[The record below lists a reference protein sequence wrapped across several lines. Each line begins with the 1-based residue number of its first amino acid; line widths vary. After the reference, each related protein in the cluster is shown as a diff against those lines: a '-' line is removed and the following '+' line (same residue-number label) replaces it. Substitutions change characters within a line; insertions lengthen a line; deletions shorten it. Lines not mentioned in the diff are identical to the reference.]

1 MARFCFLWSL
11 NWNTSNTEFVT
22 WTKLH
27 APIRQ
32 RSNIAVVFEQ
42 LCDSLSEW
50 SPTQLLSFFPL
61 ISSVLCCSTPQLHVH
76 AVIFTNKRSGIFSKS
91 HKPDVGEA
99 KRVYKSLTS
108 PRSGLTRM
116 LPDIWLLS
124 KMNEEV
130 FVQQGMWELCKNTQA
145 EISTLLI
152 LISASLQVRQFVKPA
167 KRASFASAVVVPWL
181 RAARWLIYGICRVQR
196 GRLTTS
202 SIYSS
207 GATTCLQSNNK
218 LKSILY
224 FRVRV
229 RHAWHLIIISL
240 LEDRNSYYCVDE
252 AHLEYQ
258 LNLS

>member
-1 MARFCFLWSL
+1 MRFCFLWSL

-27 APIRQ
+27 GPIRQ

-61 ISSVLCCSTPQLHVH
+61 ISSVLCCGTTQLHVH
-76 AVIFTNKRSGIFSKS
+76 AVIFPNKRSGIFSKS
-91 HKPDVGEA
+91 HKPGVGAA
-99 KRVYKSLTS
+99 KRDYKSLTS
-108 PRSGLTRM
+108 PRLWLSRT

-124 KMNEEV
+124 KMN
-130 FVQQGMWELCKNTQA
+130 GKISLCATGNVGTVEKYPSRNINSSYSYFCVTTTA
-145 EISTLLI
+145 AITKTCTNL
-152 LISASLQVRQFVKPA
+152 
-167 KRASFASAVVVPWL
+167 SFASAVVVPWL

-207 GATTCLQSNNK
+207 GATTCQQSLCGV
-218 LKSILY
+218 LKKQQQIE
-224 FRVRV
+224 
-229 RHAWHLIIISL
+229 INTL
-240 LEDRNSYYCVDE
+240 LS
-252 AHLEYQ
+252 
-258 LNLS
+258 S